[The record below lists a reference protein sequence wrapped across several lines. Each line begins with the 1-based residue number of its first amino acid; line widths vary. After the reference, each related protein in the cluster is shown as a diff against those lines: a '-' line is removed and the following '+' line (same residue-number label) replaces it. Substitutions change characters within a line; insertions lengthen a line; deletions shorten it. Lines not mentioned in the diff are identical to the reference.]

1 MLTVLPVHSF
11 FEAQPIKN
19 ADIYFMRMVLH
30 DWPDHKVKTIM
41 SKIRAAAGPSSKFI
55 VLDVLATYTCEDPA
69 SPTKAPAPLLANF
82 SGAASTTYVDIHV
95 SGCRLMRSKSLIW
108 LKMLSMYNGKERT
121 EADMRKLAGET
132 GWKVEEVKLGNLAAY
147 VLVPV

>member
-1 MLTVLPVHSF
+1 MNAPEAIQSGQVQLQGTHLPQPGCRLLTVLPVHSF

-55 VLDVLATYTCEDPA
+55 VLDVLAMYTCEDPA

-95 SGCRLMRSKSLIW
+95 SGCRLMEIQ
-108 LKMLSMYNGKERT
+108 GT
-121 EADMRKLAGET
+121 DMVKD
-132 GWKVEEVKLGNLAAY
+132 VEHV
-147 VLVPV
+147 